1 MYNSCI
7 EQKAGKIKF
16 VNINILETGSP

>member
-1 MYNSCI
+1 LYNSCI